1 MQYVRSKM
9 NLQSNRFP
17 YQTKNPWPFSS
28 HYGDWTKAV
37 TDLETWLENY
47 VGDCMVQWAWCGGQL
62 LENLILSYF
71 YSAGVDINTFL
82 C

>member
-17 YQTKNPWPFSS
+17 YQTKNPWPFPSQ
-28 HYGDWTKAV
+28 YGDWTKAV

-47 VGDCMVQWAWCGGQL
+47 VGDCMVQWAWCGGQCQL
-62 LENLILSYF
+62 AFAREPDLIL
-71 YSAGVDINTFL
+71 FL
-82 C
+82 LRWS